1 MAHPRADQEMNA
13 TILRLL
19 PVLAWLGACSSE
31 APRRPNILV
40 VSIDTLRADHLGC
53 YGYDRPTS
61 PAIDEF
67 AARAAV
73 FEDAHSSASWTLP
86 SFASLYTSLYST
98 THGCWKVDSRLE
110 SEHDTLAEHLRDAG
124 WDTCLIVP
132 HMFLSGQYGLQ
143 QGFTHV
149 DDSLVRTAIESNKVV
164 SSPAMTEKTLAWLE
178 RKKQSP
184 DDSPFFLWVHYFD
197 PHDLY
202 LPHEGISEQFGTT
215 EEIDLY
221 DGEIRFVD
229 LHVGRLLARVREL
242 WGDDVVVAIVA
253 DHGEEFGEHGH
264 KRHGYSL
271 YQEAVHIP
279 FILQAPG
286 FQPRRVP
293 DLVSNIDFMPTIL
306 ELSGVEPRGRMEGRS
321 LVPFLRGESLPPR
334 GALSEVRW
342 HDDQDMRCWREEDW
356 KLHEDRSH
364 GKERDELY
372 DLAADPKERAN
383 LIERRGEPL
392 QRLRTGLG
400 HALGVALQLAKSY
413 PQPRR
418 YQPSP
423 GDAAR
428 LGALGY
434 AEDAVGADGK

>member
-1 MAHPRADQEMNA
+1 MLLRTLVIACAFVSA
-13 TILRLL
+13 TCAPQAPKRL
-19 PVLAWLGACSSE
+19 
-31 APRRPNILV
+31 NIVV

-53 YGYDRPTS
+53 YGYGRPTS
-61 PAIDEF
+61 PSIDAF
-67 AARAAV
+67 AARSV
-73 FEDAHSSASWTLP
+73 LFENAHSSASWTLP
-86 SFASLYTSLYST
+86 SFASLFTSLYST

-124 WDTCLIVP
+124 YDTSLVVP

-143 QGFTHV
+143 QGFVHI
-149 DDSLVRTAIESNKVV
+149 DDTLVRTATESNKVV
-164 SSPAMTEKTLAWLE
+164 SSPAMTQKAVDWLE
-178 RKKQSP
+178 RKKGSKE
-184 DDSPFFLWVHYFD
+184 DSPFFLWVHYFD

-202 LPHEGISEQFGTT
+202 LPHEGVSEQFGTT

-229 LHVGRLLARVREL
+229 DHVGRLLKKVDEL
-242 WGDDVVVAIVA
+242 YGLDRTVVAIVA

-264 KRHGYSL
+264 RRHGYSL
-271 YQEAVHIP
+271 YQEAVRIP
-279 FILQAPG
+279 LILHAPG
-286 FQPRRVP
+286 MAPRRVE
-293 DLVSNIDFMPTIL
+293 DLVSNIDFMPTLL
-306 ELSGVEPRGRMEGRS
+306 ELAEVAPRGRMEGRS
-321 LVPFLRGESLPPR
+321 LVPHLQGGSLPPR

-342 HDDQDMRCWREEDW
+342 HDEQDMRCWREGDL

-372 DLAADPKERAN
+372 DLAADPAERAN
-383 LIERRGEPL
+383 LLEARAEL
-392 QRLRTGLG
+392 VARLREGIG
-400 HALGVALQLAKSY
+400 HALGSALKLAKLF

-423 GDAAR
+423 GDQAR

-434 AEDAVGADGK
+434 AEDEVGGAK

>member
-1 MAHPRADQEMNA
+1 MNA
-13 TILRLL
+13 TFPRLL
-19 PVLAWLGACSSE
+19 PVLACLAACSAE

-53 YGYDRPTS
+53 YGYERPTS
-61 PAIDEF
+61 PAIDAI
-67 AARAAV
+67 AAQAVV

-86 SFASLYTSLYST
+86 SFASLFTSLYST

-124 WDTCLIVP
+124 WDTCLVVP

-143 QGFTHV
+143 QGFTHI

-164 SSPAMTEKTLAWLE
+164 SSPAMTEKAIAWLE
-178 RKKQSP
+178 RKRGSP

-221 DGEIRFVD
+221 DGEIRFTD
-229 LHVGRLLARVREL
+229 MHVGRLLARAKEL
-242 WGDDVVVAIVA
+242 FGDEVVVAIVA

-279 FILQAPG
+279 FILRAPG
-286 FQPRRVP
+286 FGPARVP

-306 ELSGVEPRGRMEGRS
+306 ELAGVAPRGRMEGRS
-321 LVPFLRGESLPPR
+321 LVPLLRGESLPAR

-372 DLAADPKERAN
+372 DLSIDPRERTN
-383 LIERRGEPL
+383 LLERRDEVL

-400 HALGVALQLAKSY
+400 HALGVALQLAKLY

-434 AEDAVGADGK
+434 AEDAVGGDGK

>member
-1 MAHPRADQEMNA
+1 MNA

-19 PVLAWLGACSSE
+19 PVLAWLCACSSE

-40 VSIDTLRADHLGC
+40 VSIDTLRSRPSGSSMKSP
-53 YGYDRPTS
+53 RPTS

-67 AARAAV
+67 AARAVV

>member
-1 MAHPRADQEMNA
+1 MNA
-13 TILRLL
+13 TFPRLL
-19 PVLAWLGACSSE
+19 PVLACLAACSAE

-53 YGYDRPTS
+53 YGYERPTS
-61 PAIDEF
+61 PAID
-67 AARAAV
+67 AIASQAVV

-86 SFASLYTSLYST
+86 SFASLFTSLYST

-124 WDTCLIVP
+124 WDTCLVVP

-143 QGFTHV
+143 QGFTHI

-164 SSPAMTEKTLAWLE
+164 SSPAMTEKAIAWLE
-178 RKKQSP
+178 RKRGSP

-229 LHVGRLLARVREL
+229 MHVGRLLARAKEL
-242 WGDDVVVAIVA
+242 FGDEVVVAIVA

-279 FILQAPG
+279 FILRAPG
-286 FQPRRVP
+286 FGPARVP

-306 ELSGVEPRGRMEGRS
+306 ELAGVAPRGRMEGRS
-321 LVPFLRGESLPPR
+321 LVPLLRGESLPAR

-372 DLAADPKERAN
+372 DLSADPRERTN
-383 LIERRGEPL
+383 LLERRDEVL

-400 HALGVALQLAKSY
+400 HALGVALQLAKLY

-434 AEDAVGADGK
+434 AEDAVGGDGK